1 MANKYLS
8 KSPMLKN
15 IIEELDEQL
24 SNVPSHDWDGTPMED
39 SMQFDACVD
48 SVANV
53 SFRDGFGRKHYP
65 INKTI
70 ATVLVYDELNEK
82 KETNNGDEN
91 VTGKL

>member
-39 SMQFDACVD
+39 SMQF
-48 SVANV
+48 ANV